1 MLLYNILVEDEPF
14 NWEPSACLYITY
26 VATQF
31 VASNLAGRVGCHRL
45 WESSVRYLQPCRVVT
60 TLYNGCK
67 EIVIVVKLYISKV
80 YHGLTALLA
89 VIMISHYCLTNHT
102 LHLMQDASH
111 LNNYICDKR
120 LMESF
125 HGSDTDDDLDRVL

>member
-26 VATQF
+26 VAIQF

-80 YHGLTALLA
+80 YHGLSSSGCDHDQSLL
-89 VIMISHYCLTNHT
+89 SYQPHSSF
-102 LHLMQDASH
+102 DAGC
-111 LNNYICDKR
+111 ITFK
-120 LMESF
+120 
-125 HGSDTDDDLDRVL
+125 